1 MTLRS
6 DADRLTAPLREEQ
19 HGAARAPH
27 LRVHAVTV
35 PVADQDRSRDFFV
48 ECLGFHVVSDVKL
61 PDSEERWVAV
71 APPDGTAV
79 LSLIATPPEA
89 RIRQPASGPPTTIF
103 VTDNLQAQFEMWE
116 ERGVRFHHRP
126 VASIWGAYTLF
137 EEPDANAFMLV
148 SVDPVTREFEA
159 HQRARADREEAER
172 RSTHEHS
179 VAMQVQARL
188 FPQQRPE
195 SATLDYAGLCVQAR
209 QVGGDYY
216 DFLDLGDDRL
226 GLLVGDISGK
236 GIGAALL
243 MANLQANVRSH
254 SAGAPDRLV
263 ELLRSVNGL
272 FYANTPDN
280 AYATLFF
287 AVYDGR
293 CQSPALRELRASAG
307 AAAPCRRRLGTAGRD
322 GGRLGLFEPWDCTM
336 AECQLHEGDTLAIY
350 SDGVTEAQSET
361 GEEFGDGRLSAGAR
375 RDARSFGAGGARRGL
390 AEVQKFSGSNQL
402 RRHHAD
408 RLHGDSFRL
417 ARSWNVGRIRLSRS
431 SLHRVTLLSAVTNSF
446 RRSRPLMPVL

>member
-6 DADRLTAPLREEQ
+6 DADRLIAPLREEH
-19 HGAARAPH
+19 HGVARAPH

-48 ECLGFHVVSDVKL
+48 ERLGFHVVSDVKL

-89 RIRQPASGPPTTIF
+89 RTRQPASGPPTTIF

-116 ERGVRFHHRP
+116 ERGVRFHHP
-126 VASIWGAYTLF
+126 PLASIWGAYTLF
-137 EEPDANAFMLV
+137 EDPDANAFMLV
-148 SVDPVTREFEA
+148 SVDPVTREVEA

-172 RSTHEHS
+172 RSTHERS
-179 VAMQVQARL
+179 IAMQVQARL

-293 CQSPALRELRASAG
+293 CRRLRYVNCGHPPALLLRADG
-307 AAAPCRRRLGTAGRD
+307 AFERLGATAGV
-322 GGRLGLFEPWDCTM
+322 LGLFEPWDCTM

-361 GEEFGDGRLSAGAR
+361 GEEFGDERLERALVATRDRSAQ
-375 RDARSFGAGGARRGL
+375 AGLDEVL
-390 AEVQKFSGSNQL
+390 AEVQTFSGSNQY

-408 RLHGDSFRL
+408 RLHCDSFRPPVAETSDEFVSADHRFIT
-417 ARSWNVGRIRLSRS
+417 ARC
-431 SLHRVTLLSAVTNSF
+431 F
-446 RRSRPLMPVL
+446 RR

>member
-1 MTLRS
+1 M
-6 DADRLTAPLREEQ
+6 REELNS
-19 HGAARAPH
+19 ATRAPH

-35 PVADQDRSRDFFV
+35 PVTDQDCSRDFFV

-116 ERGVRFHHRP
+116 ERGVRFHHPP
-126 VASIWGAYTLF
+126 VASIWAGAYTLF
-137 EEPDANAFMLV
+137 EDPDANPFMLV

-172 RSTHEHS
+172 RSAHERS
-179 VAMQVQARL
+179 IAMQVQARL

-293 CQSPALRELRASAG
+293 SRRLRYVNCGHPPALLLRADG
-307 AAAPCRRRLGTAGRD
+307 ALERLGATAGVI
-322 GGRLGLFEPWDCTM
+322 GLFEPWDCTM

-350 SDGVTEAQSET
+350 SDGVTEALSET
-361 GEEFGDGRLSAGAR
+361 GEEFGDERLERALVATRDRSAQ
-375 RDARSFGAGGARRGL
+375 AGLDGVL
-390 AEVQKFSGSNQL
+390 AEVQKFSGSNQY

-408 RLHGDSFRL
+408 RLHGDGFRL
-417 ARSWNVGRIRLSRS
+417 DRSWNVG
-431 SLHRVTLLSAVTNSF
+431 VTRKPTVKE
-446 RRSRPLMPVL
+446 RRRHLCHATPPCGALGISKP